1 MKIINNITEKL
12 ADDLRVTM
20 KKDSRVSIAAACF
33 SVYAFEELKTQ
44 LENLDEL
51 HFIFTSPAFLD
62 EKPKKAQREFYI
74 PRLNRERA
82 LHGSEFEIKL
92 RSEFRQRAIS
102 QECAHWIREKARFK
116 SNKTMEGMTGFL
128 TVDSDSPV
136 AYAPVNGFTREDL
149 GCDRGGR
156 MFSMINR
163 VDAPESKAYLE
174 LFDQLWNDQ
183 SHLKDVTDKVLESIT
198 TAYQENSPEF
208 LYFYALYNIF
218 GSFLEQV
225 NEDDLPSE
233 ANGFKESQ
241 VWNKLYTFQK
251 DAVIAIISK
260 LEQYNG
266 CILAD
271 SVGLGKT
278 FTALAVIKYYEN
290 RNLRVLILCP
300 KKLSDN
306 WMTYKANYVNNPIAG
321 DRLRYDVLC
330 PIRPILPDGRWG
342 SKQRREYVLDEH
354 GERIRDEA
362 GDYVFN
368 AVPTTDWG
376 SPDTLEQWRQAW
388 AELCNAKFAEK
399 GLDCRIDH
407 RSYERQGV
415 EQLPTVHEGPTV
427 KAMEQKGI
435 HTDKG
440 DLNRWIRKT
449 NAMLREA
456 KAKIASLLGW
466 LKEVKA
472 ELSAPRPPTLVK
484 LLSAYYDA
492 RNKGAYSG
500 KAKIGNLKKFSET
513 VSYLE
518 SKQLRTTEDL
528 DALLNSMQEQIDT
541 LKESASGKQARI
553 KELDELLRMA
563 DYYQQGKPVADKLKT
578 IRFEKSRQKYKA
590 EHENVL
596 RTFYMAERKLK
607 DQWVDGKIPIHA
619 WRREKAKLETEYEAL
634 QQTPC

>member
-1 MKIINNITEKL
+1 MASAAYRSGEKL
-12 ADDLRVTM
+12 HSEYYGEDSDYTRKGGVLCSEILLPPHAPPEYADRETLWNAV
-20 KKDSRVSIAAACF
+20 
-33 SVYAFEELKTQ
+33 
-44 LENLDEL
+44 
-51 HFIFTSPAFLD
+51 
-62 EKPKKAQREFYI
+62 EKAERGKKAQLAYSFDIALQNEFSMQENI
-74 PRLNRERA
+74 GLA
-82 LHGSEFEIKL
+82 
-92 RSEFRQRAIS
+92 RQFLLEQFVGR
-102 QECAHWIREKARFK
+102 
-116 SNKTMEGMTGFL
+116 GMV
-128 TVDSDSPV
+128 VDFAVHQPD
-136 AYAPVNGFTREDL
+136 RED
-149 GCDRGGR
+149 GG
-156 MFSMINR
+156 I
-163 VDAPESKAYLE
+163 
-174 LFDQLWNDQ
+174 Q
-183 SHLKDVTDKVLESIT
+183 
-198 TAYQENSPEF
+198 
-208 LYFYALYNIF
+208 
-218 GSFLEQV
+218 
-225 NEDDLPSE
+225 
-233 ANGFKESQ
+233 
-241 VWNKLYTFQK
+241 
-251 DAVIAIISK
+251 
-260 LEQYNG
+260 
-266 CILAD
+266 
-271 SVGLGKT
+271 
-278 FTALAVIKYYEN
+278 
-290 RNLRVLILCP
+290 
-300 KKLSDN
+300 
-306 WMTYKANYVNNPIAG
+306 NPHFH
-321 DRLRYDVLC
+321 VLC

-435 HTDKG
+435 RTDKG

-456 KAKIASLLGW
+456 KQKIASLLGW

-472 ELSAPRPPTLVK
+472 ELSTPQPPTLVE
-484 LLSAYYDA
+484 LLSVYYDS
-492 RNKGAYSG
+492 RNKGAYSS

-513 VSYLE
+513 VGYLE

-528 DALLNSMQEQIDT
+528 DA
-541 LKESASGKQARI
+541 
-553 KELDELLRMA
+553 LLRMA

-607 DQWVDGKIPIHA
+607 NQWVDGKLPIHA
-619 WRREKAKLETEYEAL
+619 WRKEKSKLETEYQAL
-634 QQTPC
+634 QQKITPLHADTKKLWAIHYSIYQVQHEQERQNAVTRQKKQEIEH

>member
-1 MKIINNITEKL
+1 MASAAYRSGEKL
-12 ADDLRVTM
+12 HSEYYGEDSDYTRKGGVICSEILLPPHAPPEYADRQTLWNAV
-20 KKDSRVSIAAACF
+20 
-33 SVYAFEELKTQ
+33 
-44 LENLDEL
+44 
-51 HFIFTSPAFLD
+51 
-62 EKPKKAQREFYI
+62 EKAERGKKAQLVYSFDIALQNEFSMQENI
-74 PRLNRERA
+74 VLA
-82 LHGSEFEIKL
+82 
-92 RSEFRQRAIS
+92 RQFLLENFVGR
-102 QECAHWIREKARFK
+102 
-116 SNKTMEGMTGFL
+116 GMV
-128 TVDSDSPV
+128 VDFAVHQPD
-136 AYAPVNGFTREDL
+136 RED
-149 GCDRGGR
+149 GG
-156 MFSMINR
+156 I
-163 VDAPESKAYLE
+163 
-174 LFDQLWNDQ
+174 Q
-183 SHLKDVTDKVLESIT
+183 
-198 TAYQENSPEF
+198 
-208 LYFYALYNIF
+208 
-218 GSFLEQV
+218 
-225 NEDDLPSE
+225 
-233 ANGFKESQ
+233 
-241 VWNKLYTFQK
+241 
-251 DAVIAIISK
+251 
-260 LEQYNG
+260 
-266 CILAD
+266 
-271 SVGLGKT
+271 
-278 FTALAVIKYYEN
+278 
-290 RNLRVLILCP
+290 
-300 KKLSDN
+300 
-306 WMTYKANYVNNPIAG
+306 NPHFH
-321 DRLRYDVLC
+321 VLC

-342 SKQRREYVLDEH
+342 SKQCREYVLDEH

-435 HTDKG
+435 RTDKG

-456 KAKIASLLGW
+456 KQKIASLIGW
-466 LKEVKA
+466 LKDVKA
-472 ELSAPRPPTLVK
+472 ELSAPQPPTLVE
-484 LLSAYYDA
+484 LLSAYYDD
-492 RNKGAYSG
+492 RNRGAYSG

-528 DALLNSMQEQIDT
+528 DALLNAMQEQIDA

-607 DQWVDGKIPIHA
+607 DQWLDGKISVHA
-619 WRREKAKLETEYEAL
+619 WRREKAKLETEYQML
-634 QQTPC
+634 QQKIKPLHADTKNSGLSITASIRCSMSRSAKTPLHGRKSRKSNTKPYTFSGGTYGQQIENPTRNHRRFGYAGRIPFFQSRPHRPAETQFLDRSGRTHPCKKSLCILAAEIYLTKGDWRHGLHRHWQL